1 MIPSSMM
8 LLLQALSALC
18 ISLFSAWLTV
28 RLSQKRFRAERLW
41 GRKVVAYE
49 RVIEAFH
56 KSKKFSSEHMNAARS
71 GGDVSEERD
80 KELRLLAKE
89 ANEEIRKAADIG
101 SFTISDEALNVLA
114 LYEKELD
121 DVELYDWHT
130 YLEHDFSIT
139 EKYMKK
145 FIATAK
151 KDLES

>member
-1 MIPSSMM
+1 
-8 LLLQALSALC
+8 
-18 ISLFSAWLTV
+18 
-28 RLSQKRFRAERLW
+28 
-41 GRKVVAYE
+41 
-49 RVIEAFH
+49 
-56 KSKKFSSEHMNAARS
+56 MNAARS